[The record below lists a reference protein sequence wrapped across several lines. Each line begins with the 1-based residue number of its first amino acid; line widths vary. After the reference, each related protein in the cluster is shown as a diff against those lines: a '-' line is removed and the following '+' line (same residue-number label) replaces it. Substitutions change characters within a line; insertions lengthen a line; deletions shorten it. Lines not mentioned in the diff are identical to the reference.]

1 MTSLSPLSLPAR
13 CAIRAFRCGLLVVL
27 TLASV
32 AGARADDSSNLASLD
47 LEELMQIEVTSVSK
61 QARSVMRSPAAIT
74 VLTQEDI
81 RRSGVLSVPELLRGV
96 PGLHVAQI
104 DATHWSVSSRG
115 FSDEFSNK
123 LLVMIDGRTIYAPIF
138 SGVLW
143 NEHDLM
149 LEDIERIEVVRGP
162 GGTLWG
168 ANAVNG
174 VIHIITR
181 SAADTQG
188 LLVSARSGSY
198 QTFDGAAR
206 YGLALGERAHLRAYG
221 KFADRDEFETAGA
234 GGAGDDSQS
243 FRTGARLDW
252 EPTASDHVTLQGD
265 FYDVNANR
273 VLSAGP
279 TDREDNLGGNVLLR
293 ARHTMA
299 EHGELSFQTF
309 WDRTERRWDIV
320 SEERDTF
327 DVELQHAFQPLPRS
341 ELIWG
346 AGYRVTSDETR
357 GSPGLAFN
365 PSSTTDQ
372 VYNVFGQVEITL
384 LEELLSVTLGT
395 KLEHNDYTGLEVQP
409 SGRLLLTPSERYTF
423 WAAVS
428 RAVRSPSR
436 VEDDVVFT
444 QQTGPLAIQT
454 AVGDSKVDSE
464 DLLAWEAGF
473 RARPHEAFNL
483 DVAAFYNDYDFLRT
497 AEVRAVLPNTPF
509 PPLTTTLV
517 GLDNEMDGSSHGVEV
532 SAVLQATEDWQLQG
546 GYAFLRMDL
555 DTKSGSTDLA
565 AEQIEN
571 RSPRHTLSLR
581 SLLSL
586 PYDTELDTTLY
597 WVDRLRGEGIG
608 DYTRVDVRLAWHP
621 LPNLELSVVG
631 LNLAEEHREFAD
643 GLVTRASRVP
653 RSVYAGVRWSFE

>member
-1 MTSLSPLSLPAR
+1 MTSIASLCLRARVLRCARAGWLSLA
-13 CAIRAFRCGLLVVL
+13 
-27 TLASV
+27 LALPLA
-32 AGARADDSSNLASLD
+32 AGASSRDPSNLASLD

-81 RRSGVLSVPELLRGV
+81 RRSGALSLPELLRTV

-123 LLVMIDGRTIYAPIF
+123 LLVMIDGRSIYAPIF

-174 VIHIITR
+174 VIHVITK

-188 LLVSARSGSY
+188 LLVAARSGSY
-198 QTFDGAAR
+198 ETFNGSAR
-206 YGLALGERAHLRAYG
+206 YGLALGEHAHLRAYG
-221 KFADRDEFETAGA
+221 KFADRDEFERAGA
-234 GGAGDDSQS
+234 GGAGDEWQS

-252 EPTASDHVTLQGD
+252 DLGESDHVTLQGD

-273 VLSAGP
+273 TLAAGP
-279 TDREDNLGGNVLLR
+279 SDREDNLGGNVLLR
-293 ARHTMA
+293 ARHA
-299 EHGELSFQTF
+299 FSDHSELSLQSF
-309 WDRTERRWDIV
+309 WDRTERRWEIV

-327 DVELQHAFQPLPRS
+327 DVELQHSFRPLSRS
-341 ELIWG
+341 EMIWG
-346 AGYRVTSDETR
+346 GGYRITSDQTR
-357 GSPGLAFN
+357 GGPGLSFN
-365 PSSTTDQ
+365 PSSTSDD
-372 VYNVFGQVEITL
+372 VFNVFGQVELAIV
-384 LEELLSVTLGT
+384 EELLSLTLGT
-395 KLEHNDYTGLEVQP
+395 KLEHNDYTGFEIQP
-409 SGRLLLTPSERYTF
+409 SGRLLLTPNERYSL

-436 VEDDVVFT
+436 VEDDITFT
-444 QQTGPLAIQT
+444 RPIGPTTLET
-454 AVGDSKVDSE
+454 ALGSSRVDSE
-464 DLLAWEAGF
+464 DLLALEAGF
-473 RARPHEAFNL
+473 RARPHEMLSL
-483 DVAAFYNDYDFLRT
+483 DVAGFYNHYDQLRT
-497 AEVRAVLPNTPF
+497 AELFAVLPDTPF
-509 PPLTTTLV
+509 PGLTTNLV
-517 GLDNEMDGSSHGVEV
+517 VLDNRMDGASHGVEL
-532 SAVLQATEDWQLQG
+532 SAVLQPTGYWQLQG
-546 GYAFLRMDL
+546 GYAYLRMDL
-555 DTKSGSTDLA
+555 DTKAGSSDVTT
-565 AEQIEN
+565 EQIEN
-571 RSPRHTLSLR
+571 RSPRHSLSLR

-586 PYDTELDTTLY
+586 PWNTELDTTLY

-608 DYTRVDVRLAWHP
+608 DYTRVDVRLGWHP
-621 LPNLELSVVG
+621 LPNLELSVAG

-653 RSVYAGVRWSFE
+653 RSVHAGVRWSFE